1 MLMHIIELYP
11 VNLLQIVF
19 FSLASMGAIFL
30 WKSAVY
36 RTLAFFFLYQ
46 SVLMLL
52 NFTEETRLITPFYLI
67 TPALTLLVGPLLYF
81 FVRSLVH
88 EVELTA
94 RQKWI
99 HLIPMLAVVP
109 FTGYTQSVIALGT
122 VSQLTYLLLSFQLLN
137 RYHIASMAV
146 RSDADSMKLTWIV
159 KALAAFTVLV
169 VIDLVRLNLQ
179 TQPHISIDLKMA
191 WYFTDTV
198 LFLCVSAYLLFRA
211 INKPQLFTDMLPYEQ
226 SLQDTTSEAEQQD
239 IASAKSLCHSIEAVI
254 VGQALFKQQRLS
266 VNDIAAET
274 GLNVKDIS
282 WAINVGSE
290 KNFCEFINS
299 LRVQH
304 MKDTIEGGVPE
315 GTKLLDLAFESGF
328 SSKSTFNTV
337 FKREVGVT
345 PTQFLHKAQRQ

>member
-1 MLMHIIELYP
+1 MEVCSLS
-11 VNLLQIVF
+11 NLSVF
-19 FSLASMGAIFL
+19 LSLSISSDAAEF
-30 WKSAVY
+30 Y
-36 RTLAFFFLYQ
+36 RRNSDHYF
-46 SVLMLL
+46 
-52 NFTEETRLITPFYLI
+52 FYLI

-198 LFLCVSAYLLFRA
+198 LF
-211 INKPQLFTDMLPYEQ
+211 
-226 SLQDTTSEAEQQD
+226 
-239 IASAKSLCHSIEAVI
+239 SLCFCIFI
-254 VGQALFKQQRLS
+254 VQSYQ
-266 VNDIAAET
+266 
-274 GLNVKDIS
+274 
-282 WAINVGSE
+282 
-290 KNFCEFINS
+290 
-299 LRVQH
+299 
-304 MKDTIEGGVPE
+304 
-315 GTKLLDLAFESGF
+315 
-328 SSKSTFNTV
+328 
-337 FKREVGVT
+337 
-345 PTQFLHKAQRQ
+345 